1 MSRKKVWNSIMRRKK
16 KNHLELNSKDENSPS
31 GNVSPL
37 LRVSTLPRRGS
48 QHRHTLDPELSSL
61 REHDNNHLFVEYPYK
76 LAKHTRFL
84 QDLTQIRTTEV
95 DRARGNWQ
103 RRAMNAAFTGL
114 RKRGGEAAVRN
125 AAENAKQ

>member
-16 KNHLELNSKDENSPS
+16 KNLLDLNSTDENSL

-61 REHDNNHLFVEYPYK
+61 REHDNNHLFVECESKSQSLP
-76 LAKHTRFL
+76 RGFPP
-84 QDLTQIRTTEV
+84 QIIIQHIDDE
-95 DRARGNWQ
+95 G
-103 RRAMNAAFTGL
+103 
-114 RKRGGEAAVRN
+114 KI
-125 AAENAKQ
+125 